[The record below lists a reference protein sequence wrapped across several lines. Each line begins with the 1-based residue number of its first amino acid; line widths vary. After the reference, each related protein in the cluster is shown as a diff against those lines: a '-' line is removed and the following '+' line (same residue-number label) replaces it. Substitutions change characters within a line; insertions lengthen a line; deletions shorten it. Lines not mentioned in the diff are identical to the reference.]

1 MVQNL
6 PANARDIRDRG
17 LILGSGRSPG
27 GVRSKPTPVF
37 LPGES
42 HGQRSLAGYSP
53 WGRKKSD
60 TTERLTQFSEVNKLC
75 HVNHLDKKQLLLWI
89 RHTANIVK
97 YRSWTVVQYNFVVF
111 HIIIVKKIPTP
122 TKGICFWLYPQLTRK
137 LTL

>member
-1 MVQNL
+1 MNASRLNL
-6 PANARDIRDRG
+6 VCIPNTWRR
-17 LILGSGRSPG
+17 
-27 GVRSKPTPVF
+27 KWQPTPVF

-111 HIIIVKKIPTP
+111 HIIIVKKIPP
-122 TKGICFWLYPQLTRK
+122 KAYASGYIPNSQGN
-137 LTL
+137 